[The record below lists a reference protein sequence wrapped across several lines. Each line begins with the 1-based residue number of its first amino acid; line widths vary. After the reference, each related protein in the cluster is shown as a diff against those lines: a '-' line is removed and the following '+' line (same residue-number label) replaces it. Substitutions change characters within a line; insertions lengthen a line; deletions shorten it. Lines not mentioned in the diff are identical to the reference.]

1 MNTAGPLTTAPPVGS
16 RAVLPAGGDSGG
28 PLVREIQ
35 SGRHYELAGVMSVGS
50 RICGSINIPLLFT
63 RVEGE
68 VNKWIRREVGQRE
81 IPVRP
86 AEKYK

>member
-1 MNTAGPLTTAPPVGS
+1 M
-16 RAVLPAGGDSGG
+16 
-28 PLVREIQ
+28 REIQ

-86 AEKYK
+86 AEKPEDGEHQLFHY

>member
-1 MNTAGPLTTAPPVGS
+1 M
-16 RAVLPAGGDSGG
+16 
-28 PLVREIQ
+28 RELQ
-35 SGRHYELAGVMSVGS
+35 SGLDYELAGVMSLGS

-86 AEKYK
+86 AEKSKDGDYQLFHYV